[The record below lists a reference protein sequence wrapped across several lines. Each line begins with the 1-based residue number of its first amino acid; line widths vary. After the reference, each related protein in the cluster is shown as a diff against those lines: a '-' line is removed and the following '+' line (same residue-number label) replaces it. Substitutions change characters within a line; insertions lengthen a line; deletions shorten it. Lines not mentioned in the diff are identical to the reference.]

1 MMGKE
6 QLLALLKGIA
16 PRYLVALYLVLVL
29 ALGMVVSSVLLV
41 PQEARIAEMARQLQS
56 EQQKLTTVE
65 NFLLA
70 YPDADKR
77 LFELQQSLARV
88 EKALPGSLDVSVFMS
103 QLERDAVATGVR
115 LVNIKPSVLVD
126 RAGYREMP
134 IEVSV
139 EGNYYATLA
148 FLKKLEDGERFSLPT
163 AFLIQRKQDKLSTR
177 LNLQIFCYGV
187 TPRSAAP
194 PPPTQPVL
202 PLPVPLPLPL
212 PVQPAATPQAR

>member
-6 QLLALLKGIA
+6 RLTALLKGIA

-29 ALGMVVSSVLLV
+29 ALGMVVSSLLLL
-41 PQEARIAEMARQLQS
+41 PQEVRISTLASQLQA
-56 EQQKLTTVE
+56 ERQKVAMVE
-65 NFLLA
+65 NFILA

-88 EKALPGSLDVSVFMS
+88 ETALPGSLDVSVFMS
-103 QLERDAVATGVR
+103 QLQRDAAATGVR
-115 LVNIKPSVLVD
+115 LTNLKPSVQVD

-134 IEVSV
+134 IEVSF
-139 EGNYYATLA
+139 EGNYHTTLA

-163 AFLIQRKQDKLSTR
+163 GFLIQRKQDKLTTR

-187 TPRSAAP
+187 TPRPAPGVAPQAP
-194 PPPTQPVL
+194 P
-202 PLPVPLPLPL
+202 
-212 PVQPAATPQAR
+212 AR

>member
-6 QLLALLKGIA
+6 RLTALLKGIA

-29 ALGMVVSSVLLV
+29 ALGMVVSSLLLL
-41 PQEARIAEMARQLQS
+41 PQELRISALASQLQA
-56 EQQKLTTVE
+56 ERQKVAMVE
-65 NFLLA
+65 NFILA

-88 EKALPGSLDVSVFMS
+88 ETALPGSLDVSVFMS
-103 QLERDAVATGVR
+103 QLQRDAAATGVR
-115 LVNIKPSVLVD
+115 LTNIKPSVLVD

-134 IEVSV
+134 IEVSF
-139 EGNYYATLA
+139 EGNYHTTLA

-163 AFLIQRKQDKLSTR
+163 GFLIQRKQDKLTTR

-187 TPRSAAP
+187 TPRPAPGVAPQAP
-194 PPPTQPVL
+194 P
-202 PLPVPLPLPL
+202 
-212 PVQPAATPQAR
+212 AR

>member
-6 QLLALLKGIA
+6 RLTALLKGIA

-29 ALGMVVSSVLLV
+29 ALGMVVSSLLLL
-41 PQEARIAEMARQLQS
+41 PQEVRISTLASQLQA
-56 EQQKLTTVE
+56 ERQKVAMVE
-65 NFLLA
+65 NFILA

-88 EKALPGSLDVSVFMS
+88 ETALPGSLDVSVFMS
-103 QLERDAVATGVR
+103 QLQRDAAATGAR
-115 LVNIKPSVLVD
+115 LTNIKPSVLVD

-134 IEVSV
+134 IEVSF
-139 EGNYYATLA
+139 EGNYHTTLA

-163 AFLIQRKQDKLSTR
+163 GFLIQRKQDKLTTR

-187 TPRSAAP
+187 TPRPAPGVAPQAP
-194 PPPTQPVL
+194 P
-202 PLPVPLPLPL
+202 
-212 PVQPAATPQAR
+212 AR

>member
-6 QLLALLKGIA
+6 RLTALIKGIA

-29 ALGMVVSSVLLV
+29 ALGMAVSSLLLL
-41 PQEARIAEMARQLQS
+41 PQEVRISTLASQLQA
-56 EQQKLTTVE
+56 ERQKVATVE
-65 NFLLA
+65 NFILA

-88 EKALPGSLDVSVFMS
+88 ETALPGSLDVSVFMS
-103 QLERDAVATGVR
+103 QLQRDAAATGVR
-115 LVNIKPSVLVD
+115 LTNIKPSVLVD

-134 IEVSV
+134 MEVSF
-139 EGNYYATLA
+139 EGNYHTTLA

-163 AFLIQRKQDKLSTR
+163 GFLIQRKQDKLTTR

-187 TPRSAAP
+187 TPRPAPGVAPQAP
-194 PPPTQPVL
+194 P
-202 PLPVPLPLPL
+202 
-212 PVQPAATPQAR
+212 AR

>member
-6 QLLALLKGIA
+6 RLTALLKGIA

-29 ALGMVVSSVLLV
+29 ALGMVVSSLLLL
-41 PQEARIAEMARQLQS
+41 PQEVRISTLASQLQA
-56 EQQKLTTVE
+56 ERQKVAMVE
-65 NFLLA
+65 NFILA

-88 EKALPGSLDVSVFMS
+88 ETALPGSLDVSVFMS
-103 QLERDAVATGVR
+103 QLQRDAAATGVR
-115 LVNIKPSVLVD
+115 LTNLKPSVLVD

-134 IEVSV
+134 IEVSF
-139 EGNYYATLA
+139 EGNYHTTLA

-163 AFLIQRKQDKLSTR
+163 GFLIQRKQDKLTTR

-187 TPRSAAP
+187 TPRPATPGVAPQAP
-194 PPPTQPVL
+194 PV
-202 PLPVPLPLPL
+202 
-212 PVQPAATPQAR
+212 R

>member
-6 QLLALLKGIA
+6 RLTALLKGIA

-29 ALGMVVSSVLLV
+29 ALGMVVSSLLLL
-41 PQEARIAEMARQLQS
+41 PQEVRISTLASQLQA
-56 EQQKLTTVE
+56 ERQKVAMVE
-65 NFLLA
+65 NFILA

-88 EKALPGSLDVSVFMS
+88 ETALPGSLDVSVFMS
-103 QLERDAVATGVR
+103 QLQRDAAATGVR
-115 LVNIKPSVLVD
+115 LTNLKPSVLAD

-134 IEVSV
+134 IEVSF

-163 AFLIQRKQDKLSTR
+163 GFLIQRKQDKLTTR

-187 TPRSAAP
+187 TPRPAPGVAPQAP
-194 PPPTQPVL
+194 P
-202 PLPVPLPLPL
+202 
-212 PVQPAATPQAR
+212 AR

>member
-6 QLLALLKGIA
+6 RLTALIKGIA

-29 ALGMVVSSVLLV
+29 ALGMAVSSLLLL
-41 PQEARIAEMARQLQS
+41 PQELRISTLASQLQA
-56 EQQKLTTVE
+56 ERQKVAMVE
-65 NFLLA
+65 NFILA

-88 EKALPGSLDVSVFMS
+88 ETALPGSLDVSVFMS
-103 QLERDAVATGVR
+103 QLQRDAAATGVR
-115 LVNIKPSVLVD
+115 LTNIKPSVLVD

-134 IEVSV
+134 IEVSF
-139 EGNYYATLA
+139 EGNYHTMLA

-163 AFLIQRKQDKLSTR
+163 GFLIQRKQDKLTTR

-187 TPRSAAP
+187 TPRPAPGVAPQAP
-194 PPPTQPVL
+194 P
-202 PLPVPLPLPL
+202 
-212 PVQPAATPQAR
+212 AR

>member
-1 MMGKE
+1 MGKE
-6 QLLALLKGIA
+6 QLLPLVKGIA

-29 ALGMVVSSVLLV
+29 ALGVAVSSVLLV
-41 PQEARIAEMARQLQS
+41 PQEAKIADLARQLQS
-56 EQQKLTTVE
+56 EQQKVTTVE
-65 NFLLA
+65 NFILA
-70 YPDADKR
+70 NPDADKR

-103 QLERDAVATGVR
+103 QLERDAAATGVR
-115 LVNIKPSVLVD
+115 LVNIKPAAMVD

-187 TPRSAAP
+187 TPRPAAAAAAAP
-194 PPPTQPVL
+194 
-202 PLPVPLPLPL
+202 